1 MPTCQ
6 SCNNHWSWKQT
17 IKKMFTLDTG
27 MNCPSCGNKQFLT
40 SKSKKRS
47 NVLIFLPPF
56 IMLLAILFDIPAPV
70 TLVLLAMA
78 FFVATAIYPFL
89 IKLTSVKEPSV
100 W

>member
-1 MPTCQ
+1 MPICQ
-6 SCNNHWSWKQT
+6 NCNHHWSWKQT

-47 NVLIFLPPF
+47 NVLIFLAPF
-56 IMLLAILFDIPAPV
+56 IMLLNILFDMPGPI
-70 TLVLLAMA
+70 TLGLLVLA
-78 FFVATAIYPFL
+78 FFFAFAIYPFL
-89 IKLTSVKEPSV
+89 IKLTNESEPL